1 MKWLLF
7 VLATLSL
14 ATAQRPQTKPFGVGL
29 VPKPPGH
36 GDVTEDMLFRFV
48 GEIPQVQQMFVIND
62 SVHLLQTLVSLK
74 KQGQPVDV
82 LVLAGHGSRENP
94 AIAWNKDEQLP
105 KELDLEWN
113 RRENAA
119 AKAFLA
125 DPSKVARSTKEFLQ
139 GVRTTM
145 AQTDERIRLIP
156 QVSGLMAPGAAVLLM
171 NCSAAATAKG
181 TSWVMEIGNL
191 LLGDAGGQ
199 ITASTNDI
207 VLREVSNIYAQIGQ
221 FLGNGGFK
229 EWGAPLVR
237 GNWVTYGIRAKRP
250 GTAAPPK
257 PVTSTTPARQPS
269 QDRGSFG
276 LTQVILGTAPP
287 PAEGNDGRVF
297 GSMAEDR
304 FSVTAE
310 WKGAYQ
316 GKLTVDHHYKRGNL
330 RETLYTGDEIEL
342 QIVSISSESGR
353 DKHNVGS
360 GASWYIE
367 GSAEVLEQGKTFAGR
382 ASDGKFYP
390 ASSNRV
396 RFKVGSGGKI
406 RILAGHG
413 GQLWGGSP
421 NWNPVTYV
429 YEFRQ
434 PATQKLGGS
443 GQ

>member
-1 MKWLLF
+1 MRSLL
-7 VLATLSL
+7 VLL
-14 ATAQRPQTKPFGVGL
+14 AGLALAAQSPRPKPFGVGF
-29 VPKPPGH
+29 VPKPAGQ

-48 GEIPQVQQMFVIND
+48 GEIPQVDRMFVIND

-74 KQGQPVDV
+74 NAGRPIDV
-82 LVLAGHGSRENP
+82 LVLAGHGSRETP
-94 AIAWNKDEQLP
+94 AITWNNDEQLP
-105 KELDLEWN
+105 KELDLDWN

-119 AKAFLA
+119 GKAFLA
-125 DPSKVARSTKEFLQ
+125 DPSKVARSTRDFVQ
-139 GVRTTM
+139 GVRNTV

-156 QVSGLMAPGAAVLLM
+156 QLSGVMAPGASILM
-171 NCSAAATAKG
+171 INCSAAASTKG
-181 TSWVMEIGNL
+181 VSWVMEIGNV

-221 FLGNGGFK
+221 YLGNNGFK
-229 EWGAPLVR
+229 EWGAPLIR
-237 GNWVTYGIRAKRP
+237 GNWVTYAIRARNPSAAASAKP
-250 GTAAPPK
+250 AAPSA
-257 PVTSTTPARQPS
+257 PVRPPS
-269 QDRGSFG
+269 PNNRGSFG
-276 LTQVILGTAPP
+276 LTRVITGTAPP
-287 PAEGNDGRVF
+287 PAVGNDGSVF
-297 GSMAEDR
+297 GSMTEDR

-316 GKLTVDHHYKRGNL
+316 GKLTVEHHYKRGSL

-342 QIVSISSESGR
+342 QIVSLASESGR

-360 GASWYIE
+360 SASWYIE

-396 RFKVGSGGKI
+396 RFRVGSGGSIKI
-406 RILAGHG
+406 MAGHV
-413 GQLWGGSP
+413 GQLWGSST
-421 NWNPVTYV
+421 NWNPVTYI

-434 PATQKLGGS
+434 PATQKLGAV
-443 GQ
+443 Q